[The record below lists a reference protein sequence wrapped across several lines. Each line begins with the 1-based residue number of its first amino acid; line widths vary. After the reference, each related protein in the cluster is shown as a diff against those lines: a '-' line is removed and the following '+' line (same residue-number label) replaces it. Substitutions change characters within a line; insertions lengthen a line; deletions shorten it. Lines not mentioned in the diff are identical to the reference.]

1 MNKLVLVL
9 AGFVLMA
16 SCKNEKKIKEE
27 HAIKVQVANIG
38 GSTAGQ
44 GYLSAS
50 GKIEAEN
57 SSNIST
63 RMMGTITQIHVK
75 VGQRVGAGQTLVS
88 VNSTDLYAKKAQVEA
103 GIIQARA
110 AFNSAK
116 KDYDRFQ
123 SLYKMQSASQKEL
136 DDMSTRYEMA
146 KAGLDAANAMK
157 REIESQFSYLNIR
170 APFSGVVTN
179 TFAKEGD
186 MANPGMPLV
195 SIEGTGNLQVTAM
208 VPENVITAVKQGMP
222 VKVDIKSANK
232 VVNGT
237 VSEVSMS
244 AKNTGGQYLVKIKL
258 PNAADK
264 EILSGMFVQ
273 VQFPIS
279 AKNQN
284 EMQESS
290 SVWIPESALVHQ
302 GQLVGVYALG
312 ENKTA
317 ILRWVRIGKKNSGQV
332 EILSGLSQGET
343 YITSSEESL
352 FNGAKV
358 NY

>member
-1 MNKLVLVL
+1 MNKLTVLL
-9 AGFVLMA
+9 AGLAFLT
-16 SCKNEKKIKEE
+16 SCKNEKKTKEE
-27 HAIKVQVANIG
+27 HAIPVRIERIG
-38 GSTAGQ
+38 ESSTGH

-63 RMMGTITQIHVK
+63 RMMGTITQVYVK
-75 VGQRVGAGQTLVS
+75 VGQNVGAGQTLVS
-88 VNSTDLYAKKAQVEA
+88 INSADLYAKKAQVEA
-103 GIIQARA
+103 GIIQAKA

-136 DDMSTRYEMA
+136 DDMTTRYEMT
-146 KAGLDAANAMK
+146 KAGLESANAMK
-157 REIESQFSYLNIR
+157 REIEAQFSYLNIR
-170 APFSGVVTN
+170 APFRGVVTN
-179 TFAKEGD
+179 TFVKEGD
-186 MANPGMPLV
+186 MANPGMPLI

-208 VPENVITAVKQGMP
+208 VPENVITSIKQGMP
-222 VKVDIKSANK
+222 VKVDIKSIHK
-232 VVNGT
+232 TVNGT

-258 PNAADK
+258 SNSSDK

-279 AKNQN
+279 SKDYTQL
-284 EMQESS
+284 QETS

-302 GQLVGVYALG
+302 GQLIGLYALG
-312 ENKTA
+312 QNKTA
-317 ILRWVRIGKKNSGQV
+317 ILRWVRIGKKMNGQV

-343 YITSSEESL
+343 YITSSDEVL

>member
-27 HAIKVQVANIG
+27 HSIKVQVANIG